1 MAGLF
6 GGIDEN
12 LDVIAMKELKAVL
25 GENPGKRVQ
34 LVLPGGE
41 NVPQHF
47 HVTEIGGVRKDFIDC
62 GGTQRVQST
71 ALIQCWVAT
80 DVEHRIGA
88 EKFLKILE
96 MGAKVLVGD
105 FLPVEVEYEA
115 GVISQY
121 PLEAVEVMEEA
132 VVLRLTTKHTDCLA
146 KEKCGIP
153 ASDEAEEDC

>member
-1 MAGLF
+1 M
-6 GGIDEN
+6 IDVKQLKMVLAEN
-12 LDVIAMKELKAVL
+12 VAKEVH
-25 GENPGKRVQ
+25 

-41 NVPQHF
+41 DVPQHF

-62 GGTQRVQST
+62 GGTQRVSST

-96 MGAKVLVGD
+96 MGAKVLAGD
-105 FLPVEVEYEA
+105 FLPVEIEYEA

-121 PLEAVEVMEEA
+121 PLEAVEVTGDA
-132 VVLRLTTKHTDCLA
+132 VVLRLTAKHTDCLA
-146 KEKCGIP
+146 KEKCGVP
-153 ASDEAEEDC
+153 TTDEAEEDC